1 MIADF
6 LYRQP
11 VEIHFGRGKFDA
23 LPNLLAGKGIRRAL
37 IVCGSHFAPKAEALA
52 AAGQGVCGVYSHIQ
66 ADPQLSDV
74 KAAAALAS
82 EMEADAIIGVG
93 GGSAMDSAKFAA
105 AIVDDYDSADGYFEG
120 KRPFPARR
128 LPVIAVPTT
137 AGTGSEVTQV
147 SVISR
152 RGEKR
157 TINDPAFMPALA
169 MVDPAL
175 GETVPPH
182 VVMCTGLDALAH
194 ALEGYWSR
202 NHQPISDLMA
212 IEAVRRIWANLER
225 AWRDRGDA
233 EACDEM
239 AFAALLGG
247 LSFALPKTAGC
258 HACSYP
264 LCEHFHISHGEAC
277 AFTLDSFVLANADD
291 RLAYLCR
298 AAGVGTVEDLA
309 RRIREWKA
317 MAGLRTR
324 LRDLGDTPPRQL
336 AREAAAHPLMGN
348 NPVPMDEDALCALFT
363 ALQ

>member
-11 VEIHFGRGKFDA
+11 VEIHFGRGKLDR
-23 LPNLLAGKGIRRAL
+23 LPDLLAEKGIRRAL
-37 IVCGSHFAPKAEALA
+37 VVCGSHFAPAAAALA
-52 AAGQGVCGVYSHIQ
+52 EAGQGICGVYAHIQ
-66 ADPQLSDV
+66 ADPQLDGV
-74 KAAAALAS
+74 KGAAALARRL
-82 EMEADAIIGVG
+82 EADAIVGVG

-105 AIVDDYDSADGYFEG
+105 AVADDFENADGYFEG

-152 RGEKR
+152 GEEKR

-169 MVDPAL
+169 LVDPAL
-175 GETVPPH
+175 GDTVPPR

-212 IEAVRRIWANLER
+212 VEAVRRIWVNLER
-225 AWRDRGDA
+225 AWRDRGDTA
-233 EACDEM
+233 ACDEM

-264 LCEHFHISHGEAC
+264 LCEHFHVSHGEAC
-277 AFTLDSFVLANADD
+277 AFTLDSFVTVNADE
-291 RLAYLCR
+291 RLARLCR

-309 RRIREWKA
+309 RRIREWKTT
-317 MAGLRTR
+317 AGLRTH
-324 LRDLGDTPPRQL
+324 LRELGDTAPRQL